1 MITDKPWL
9 SSYPSGVPQTLNYSA
24 YESLLDLLDESF
36 SNYANQ
42 PAYWCMGKHFS
53 YHEVDLASKKLA
65 AYLQNL
71 GLEKGARVAIM
82 LPNIPQYPIALYG
95 VMRAGYIVVSINP
108 LYTPRELAAQL
119 SDCGAQAI
127 VLLEH
132 FGKTL
137 EDAYRIEGQK
147 IALKQ
152 VVITSIAE
160 MLGWKGP
167 WLDRFIRTFKRKVI
181 PFTLPSHL
189 QGIQFSEALTQGAIL
204 NYQKPALTQEDIALL
219 QYTGGT
225 TGVSK
230 GAILRHR
237 NLIANVLQIEA
248 WLKPIEERKR
258 IDAWNILCALPM
270 YHIFALTGC
279 GLLGMRLGARILL
292 VPNAR
297 DLQNLIGILKEFPEI
312 NLFPGVNTLFQ
323 ALLNHPKFAELDF
336 SNWALTIGG
345 GMAVQRSVAE
355 RWQALTGTVIT
366 EGYGLSETSPVASCN
381 TPLAQKFTG
390 TIGLPLP
397 DTEMRIRDE
406 EGLDLA
412 AGQVG
417 EIYIRGP
424 QVMSG
429 YWQQDSETR
438 NVMTADAY
446 FRTGDIG
453 VMDEAGYF
461 KIVDRK
467 KDMILVA
474 GFNVYPNE
482 VEDVVASIPGVI
494 ECAVLGVQQAA
505 SGEAV
510 KLFVVRE
517 DLSVTEERILEV
529 CSQEL
534 AHYKRPSQI
543 EFREV
548 LPKNNVGKI
557 LRRVLR
563 DESNSDSLNGFKK
576 AE

>member
-1 MITDKPWL
+1 MITKKPWL
-9 SSYPSGVPQTLNYSA
+9 SSYPTGVPHTLDYGA
-24 YESLLDLLDESF
+24 YDSLLDLLDESF
-36 SNYANQ
+36 TRFANQ

-53 YHEVDLASKKLA
+53 YQDIDRASKKLA
-65 AYLQNL
+65 TYLQSL

-82 LPNIPQYPIALYG
+82 LPNIPQYPIVLYG
-95 VMRAGYIVVSINP
+95 VLRAGYTVVSINP
-108 LYTPRELAAQL
+108 LYTPRELSGQL
-119 SDCGAQAI
+119 SDCGAEAI
-127 VLLEH
+127 LLLEH

-137 EDAYRIEGQK
+137 EDAFAIEGQT
-147 IALKQ
+147 IALKH

-167 WLDRFIRTFKRKVI
+167 WLDRFIRTFKRKVV
-181 PFTLPSHL
+181 PYVLPNHL
-189 QGIQFSEALTQGAIL
+189 QSIQFSQALERGAL
-204 NYQKPALTQEDIALL
+204 LTYRKPVVSQSDIALL

-230 GAILRHR
+230 GAILTHR

-248 WLKPIEERKR
+248 WLKPIEQRKT
-258 IDAWNILCALPM
+258 IKTWNFLCALPM

-297 DLQNLIGILKEFPEI
+297 DLPNLIGILKEFPEI
-312 NLFPGVNTLFQ
+312 NVFPGVNTLFQ
-323 ALLNHPKFAELDF
+323 ALLNNPKFTELDF
-336 SNWALTIGG
+336 SHWALTIGG
-345 GMAVQRSVAE
+345 GMAVHRSVAE
-355 RWQALTGTVIT
+355 RWHALTGTVIT

-381 TPLAQKFTG
+381 TPLAQEFTG
-390 TIGLPLP
+390 SIGLPLP
-397 DTEMRIRDE
+397 DTAMCIRDE
-406 EGLDLA
+406 DGKDLP
-412 AGQVG
+412 AGEVG
-417 EIYIRGP
+417 EIYIHGP

-429 YWQQDSETR
+429 YWQQEHETV
-438 NVMTADAY
+438 NVLGQDAY

-453 VMDEAGYF
+453 LMDEAGYF

-494 ECAVLGVQQAA
+494 ECAVVGVQQA
-505 SGEAV
+505 STGEAV
-510 KLFVVRE
+510 KLFVVRD
-517 DLSVTEERILEV
+517 DLQVTENLIMEV
-529 CSQEL
+529 CNREL
-534 AHYKRPSQI
+534 THYKRPTQV
-543 EFREV
+543 EFRET

-563 DESNSDSLNGFKK
+563 DESK
-576 AE
+576 A

>member
-1 MITDKPWL
+1 MITHKPWR
-9 SSYPSGVPQTLNYSA
+9 SSYPAGVPHELDYGA
-24 YESLLDLLDESF
+24 YGSLLDLLDESF
-36 SNYANQ
+36 TKYANQ
-42 PAYWCMGKHFS
+42 PAYWCMGRYFS
-53 YHEVDLASKKLA
+53 YQVIDHASKKLA
-65 AYLQNL
+65 TYLQSL
-71 GLEKGARVAIM
+71 GLKKGARVAIM
-82 LPNIPQYPIALYG
+82 LPNIPQYPIALYA
-95 VMRAGYIVVSINP
+95 VLRAGYIVVSINP
-108 LYTPRELAAQL
+108 LYTPRELSAQL
-119 SDCGAQAI
+119 SDCGAETI
-127 VLLEH
+127 LLLEH

-137 EDAYRIEGQK
+137 EDAFAIEGQA
-147 IALKQ
+147 IALKH

-167 WLDRFIRTFKRKVI
+167 WLDRFIRTFKRKVV
-181 PFTLPSHL
+181 PYVLPNHL
-189 QGIQFSEALTQGAIL
+189 QSIQFSQALERGAQL
-204 NYQKPALTQEDIALL
+204 SYQKPAISQSDIALL

-225 TGVSK
+225 TGISK
-230 GAILRHR
+230 GAILTHR
-237 NLIANVLQIEA
+237 NLIANVMQIEA
-248 WLKPIEERKR
+248 WLKPIQQRKT
-258 IDAWNILCALPM
+258 IEAWHFLCALPM

-297 DLQNLIGILKEFPEI
+297 DLPNLIGILKEFPEI
-312 NLFPGVNTLFQ
+312 NVFPGVNTLFQ
-323 ALLNHPKFAELDF
+323 ALLNNSKFTDLDF
-336 SNWALTIGG
+336 SRWALTIGG

-381 TPLAQKFTG
+381 TPLAQEFTG
-390 TIGLPLP
+390 SIGLPLP
-397 DTEMRIRDE
+397 DTEMCIRDE
-406 EGLDLA
+406 DGRDLV

-429 YWQQDSETR
+429 YWQQESETS
-438 NVMTADAY
+438 NVLGSDGY

-453 VMDEAGYF
+453 LMDEAGYF

-482 VEDVVASIPGVI
+482 VEDIVTSIPGVV
-494 ECAVLGVQQAA
+494 ECAVVGVRQTS

-517 DLSVTEERILEV
+517 DLNITESLIMDV
-529 CSQEL
+529 CNREL
-534 AHYKRPSQI
+534 THYKRPTQI
-543 EFREV
+543 EFRES

-563 DESNSDSLNGFKK
+563 DESN
-576 AE
+576 A

>member
-9 SSYPSGVPQTLNYSA
+9 LSYPAGVAQRLHYDS
-24 YESLLDLLDESF
+24 YGSLLDLLEESF
-36 SNYANQ
+36 TRYANR

-53 YHEVDLASKKLA
+53 YRDIDLASKKLA
-65 AYLQNL
+65 IYLQSL
-71 GLEKGARVAIM
+71 GLEKGARIAIM

-95 VMRAGYIVVSINP
+95 VLRAGYIVVSINP
-108 LYTPRELAAQL
+108 LYTPRELSAQL
-119 SDCGAQAI
+119 SDCGAEAI

-137 EDAYRIEGQK
+137 EDAFAIEGQS
-147 IALKQ
+147 IALKH
-152 VVITSIAE
+152 VAITSIAE

-167 WLDRFIRTFKRKVI
+167 WLDRFIRTFKRKV
-181 PFTLPSHL
+181 LPYVLPNHL
-189 QGIQFSEALTQGAIL
+189 HSIQFSQALDRGAQL
-204 NYQKPALTQEDIALL
+204 PYQKPAVSQNDIALL

-230 GAILRHR
+230 GAILTHR

-248 WLKPIEERKR
+248 WLKPIEQRKT
-258 IDAWNILCALPM
+258 IEAWHFLCALPM

-297 DLQNLIGILKEFPEI
+297 DLANLIGILKEFPEI

-323 ALLNHPKFAELDF
+323 ALLNNPKFAELDF
-336 SNWALTIGG
+336 SRWALTIGG

-381 TPLAQKFTG
+381 TPLAQEFTG
-390 TIGLPLP
+390 SIGLPLP
-397 DTEMRIRDE
+397 DTEMCIRDE
-406 EGLDLA
+406 EGRELP

-429 YWQQDSETR
+429 YWQQESETS
-438 NVMTADAY
+438 NVLGSDGY

-453 VMDEAGYF
+453 VMDEAGFF

-482 VEDVVASIPGVI
+482 VEDVVASIPGVM
-494 ECAVLGVQQAA
+494 ECAVVGVQQAS

-517 DLSVTEERILEV
+517 DSNVTESLIMDV
-529 CSQEL
+529 CNREL
-534 AHYKRPSQI
+534 THYKRPTQI
-543 EFREV
+543 EFRES

-563 DESNSDSLNGFKK
+563 DESNSH
-576 AE
+576 

>member
-1 MITDKPWL
+1 MITKNPWL
-9 SSYPSGVPQTLNYSA
+9 SSYPTGVPHTLDYGA
-24 YESLLDLLDESF
+24 YDSLLDLLDESF
-36 SNYANQ
+36 TRFANQ

-53 YHEVDLASKKLA
+53 YQDIDRASKKLA
-65 AYLQNL
+65 TYLQSL

-82 LPNIPQYPIALYG
+82 LPNIPQYPIVLYG
-95 VMRAGYIVVSINP
+95 VLRAGYIVVSINP
-108 LYTPRELAAQL
+108 LYTPRELSAQL
-119 SDCGAQAI
+119 SDCGAEAI
-127 VLLEH
+127 LLLEH

-137 EDAYRIEGQK
+137 EDAFAIEGQT
-147 IALKQ
+147 IALKHA
-152 VVITSIAE
+152 VITSIAE

-167 WLDRFIRTFKRKVI
+167 WLDRFIRTFKRKVV
-181 PFTLPSHL
+181 PYVLPNHL
-189 QGIQFSEALTQGAIL
+189 KSMQFSQALEGGAL
-204 NYQKPALTQEDIALL
+204 LTYRKPVVSQNDIALL

-230 GAILRHR
+230 GAILTHR

-248 WLKPIEERKR
+248 WLKPIEQRKT
-258 IDAWNILCALPM
+258 IKTWNFLCALPM

-297 DLQNLIGILKEFPEI
+297 DLPNLIGILKEFPEI
-312 NLFPGVNTLFQ
+312 NVFPGVNTLFQ
-323 ALLNHPKFAELDF
+323 ALLNNPKFTELDF
-336 SNWALTIGG
+336 SHWALTIGG

-381 TPLAQKFTG
+381 TPLAQEFSG
-390 TIGLPLP
+390 SIGLPLP
-397 DTEMRIRDE
+397 DTAMCIRDE
-406 EGLDLA
+406 DGKDLSV
-412 AGQVG
+412 GEVG
-417 EIYIRGP
+417 EIYIHGP

-429 YWQQDSETR
+429 YWQQEHETV
-438 NVMTADAY
+438 NVLGQDGY

-453 VMDEAGYF
+453 LMDEAGYF

-494 ECAVLGVQQAA
+494 ECAVVGVQQA
-505 SGEAV
+505 STGEAV
-510 KLFVVRE
+510 KLFVVRD
-517 DLSVTEERILEV
+517 DLQVTESLIMEV
-529 CSQEL
+529 CNREL
-534 AHYKRPSQI
+534 THYKRPTQI
-543 EFREV
+543 EFRET

-563 DESNSDSLNGFKK
+563 DESK
-576 AE
+576 A

>member
-1 MITDKPWL
+1 MITKNPWL
-9 SSYPSGVPQTLNYSA
+9 SSYPTGVPHTLDYGA
-24 YESLLDLLDESF
+24 YDSLLDLLDESF
-36 SNYANQ
+36 TRFANQ

-53 YHEVDLASKKLA
+53 YQDIDRASKKLA
-65 AYLQNL
+65 TYLQSL

-82 LPNIPQYPIALYG
+82 LPNIPQYPIVLYG
-95 VMRAGYIVVSINP
+95 VLRAGYIVVSINP
-108 LYTPRELAAQL
+108 LYTPRELSAQL
-119 SDCGAQAI
+119 SDCGAEAI
-127 VLLEH
+127 LLLEH

-137 EDAYRIEGQK
+137 EDAFAIEGQT
-147 IALKQ
+147 IALKHA
-152 VVITSIAE
+152 VITSIAE

-167 WLDRFIRTFKRKVI
+167 WLDRFIRTFKRKVV
-181 PFTLPSHL
+181 PYVLPNHL
-189 QGIQFSEALTQGAIL
+189 KSMQFSQALEGGAL
-204 NYQKPALTQEDIALL
+204 LTYRKPVVSQNDIALL

-230 GAILRHR
+230 GAILTHR

-248 WLKPIEERKR
+248 WLKPIEQRKT
-258 IDAWNILCALPM
+258 IKTWNFLCALPM

-297 DLQNLIGILKEFPEI
+297 DLPNLIGILKEFPEI
-312 NLFPGVNTLFQ
+312 NVFPGVNTLFQ
-323 ALLNHPKFAELDF
+323 ALLNNPKFTELDF
-336 SNWALTIGG
+336 SHWALTIGG

-381 TPLAQKFTG
+381 TPLAQEFSG
-390 TIGLPLP
+390 SIGLPLP
-397 DTEMRIRDE
+397 DTAMCIRDE
-406 EGLDLA
+406 DGKDLPV
-412 AGQVG
+412 GEVG
-417 EIYIRGP
+417 EIYIHGP

-429 YWQQDSETR
+429 YWQQEHETV
-438 NVMTADAY
+438 NVLGQDAY

-453 VMDEAGYF
+453 LMDEAGYF

-494 ECAVLGVQQAA
+494 ECAVVGVQQA
-505 SGEAV
+505 STGEAV
-510 KLFVVRE
+510 KLFVVRD
-517 DLSVTEERILEV
+517 DLQVTESLIMEV
-529 CSQEL
+529 CNREL
-534 AHYKRPSQI
+534 TQYKRPTQI
-543 EFREV
+543 EFRET

-563 DESNSDSLNGFKK
+563 DESK
-576 AE
+576 A

>member
-9 SSYPSGVPQTLNYSA
+9 LSYPTGVAQRLHYDS
-24 YESLLDLLDESF
+24 YGSLLDLLEESF
-36 SNYANQ
+36 TRYANR

-53 YHEVDLASKKLA
+53 YRDIDLASKKLA
-65 AYLQNL
+65 IYLQSL
-71 GLEKGARVAIM
+71 GLEKGARIAIM

-95 VMRAGYIVVSINP
+95 VLRAGYIVVSINP
-108 LYTPRELAAQL
+108 LYTPRELSAQL
-119 SDCGAQAI
+119 SDCGAEAI

-137 EDAYRIEGQK
+137 EDAFAIEGQS
-147 IALKQ
+147 IALKH
-152 VVITSIAE
+152 VAITSIAE

-167 WLDRFIRTFKRKVI
+167 WLDRFIRTFKRKV
-181 PFTLPSHL
+181 LPYVLPNHL
-189 QGIQFSEALTQGAIL
+189 HSIQFSQALDRGAQL
-204 NYQKPALTQEDIALL
+204 PYQKPVVSQNDIALL

-230 GAILRHR
+230 GAILTHR

-248 WLKPIEERKR
+248 WLKPIEQRKT
-258 IDAWNILCALPM
+258 IEAWHFLCALPM

-297 DLQNLIGILKEFPEI
+297 DLANLIGILKEFPEI

-323 ALLNHPKFAELDF
+323 ALLNNPKFAELDF
-336 SNWALTIGG
+336 SRWALTIGG

-381 TPLAQKFTG
+381 TPLAQQFTG
-390 TIGLPLP
+390 SIGLPLP
-397 DTEMRIRDE
+397 DTEMCIRDE
-406 EGLDLA
+406 EGRELP

-429 YWQQDSETR
+429 YWQQESETS
-438 NVMTADAY
+438 NVLSSDGY

-453 VMDEAGYF
+453 VMDEAGFF

-482 VEDVVASIPGVI
+482 VEDVVASIPGVM
-494 ECAVLGVQQAA
+494 ECAVVGVQQAS

-517 DLSVTEERILEV
+517 DSNVTESLIMDV
-529 CSQEL
+529 CNREL
-534 AHYKRPSQI
+534 THYKRPTQI
-543 EFREV
+543 EFRES

-563 DESNSDSLNGFKK
+563 DESNSH
-576 AE
+576 

>member
-9 SSYPSGVPQTLNYSA
+9 LSYPTGVAQRLHYDS
-24 YESLLDLLDESF
+24 YGSLLDLLEESF
-36 SNYANQ
+36 TRYANR

-53 YHEVDLASKKLA
+53 YRDIDLASKKLA
-65 AYLQNL
+65 IYLQSL
-71 GLEKGARVAIM
+71 GLEKGARIAIM

-95 VMRAGYIVVSINP
+95 VLRAGYIVVSINP
-108 LYTPRELAAQL
+108 LYTPRELSAQL
-119 SDCGAQAI
+119 SDCGAEAI

-137 EDAYRIEGQK
+137 EDAFAIEGQS
-147 IALKQ
+147 IALKH
-152 VVITSIAE
+152 VAITSIAE

-167 WLDRFIRTFKRKVI
+167 WLDRFIRTFKRKV
-181 PFTLPSHL
+181 LPYVLPNHL
-189 QGIQFSEALTQGAIL
+189 HSIQFSQALDRGAQL
-204 NYQKPALTQEDIALL
+204 PYQKPVVSQNDIALL

-230 GAILRHR
+230 GAILTHR

-248 WLKPIEERKR
+248 WLKPIEQRKT
-258 IDAWNILCALPM
+258 IEAWHFLCALPM

-297 DLQNLIGILKEFPEI
+297 DLANLIGILKEFPEI

-323 ALLNHPKFAELDF
+323 ALLNNPKFAELDF
-336 SNWALTIGG
+336 SRWALTIGG

-381 TPLAQKFTG
+381 TPLAQEFTG
-390 TIGLPLP
+390 SIGLPLP
-397 DTEMRIRDE
+397 DTEMCIRDE
-406 EGLDLA
+406 EGRELPV
-412 AGQVG
+412 GQVG

-429 YWQQDSETR
+429 YWQQESETS
-438 NVMTADAY
+438 NVLGSDGY

-453 VMDEAGYF
+453 VMDEAGFF

-482 VEDVVASIPGVI
+482 VEDVVASIPGVM
-494 ECAVLGVQQAA
+494 ECAVVGVQQAS

-517 DLSVTEERILEV
+517 DSNVTESLIMDV
-529 CSQEL
+529 CNREL
-534 AHYKRPSQI
+534 THYKRPTQI
-543 EFREV
+543 EFRES

-563 DESNSDSLNGFKK
+563 DESNSH
-576 AE
+576 

>member
-1 MITDKPWL
+1 MITKKPWL
-9 SSYPSGVPQTLNYSA
+9 SSYPMGVSHTLNYEA
-24 YESLLDLLDESF
+24 YDSLLDLLDESF
-36 SNYANQ
+36 TRFANQ

-53 YHEVDLASKKLA
+53 YQDIDLASKKLA
-65 AYLQNL
+65 TYLQSL

-82 LPNIPQYPIALYG
+82 LPNIPQYPIVLYG
-95 VMRAGYIVVSINP
+95 VLRAGYIVVSINP
-108 LYTPRELAAQL
+108 LYTPRELSAQL
-119 SDCGAQAI
+119 SDCGAEAI
-127 VLLEH
+127 LLLEH

-137 EDAYRIEGQK
+137 EDAFAIERK
-147 IALKQ
+147 TIALKH

-167 WLDRFIRTFKRKVI
+167 WLDRFIRTFKRKVV
-181 PFTLPSHL
+181 PYVLPNHL
-189 QGIQFSEALTQGAIL
+189 QSIQLRQALERGALLTYRKPIVSQG
-204 NYQKPALTQEDIALL
+204 DIALL

-230 GAILRHR
+230 GAILTHR

-248 WLKPIEERKR
+248 WLKPIEQRKT
-258 IDAWNILCALPM
+258 IKTWNFLCALPM

-297 DLQNLIGILKEFPEI
+297 DLPNLIGILKEFSEI
-312 NLFPGVNTLFQ
+312 NVFPGVNTLFQ
-323 ALLNHPKFAELDF
+323 ALLNNPKFTELDF
-336 SNWALTIGG
+336 SHWALTIGG

-381 TPLAQKFTG
+381 TPLAQEFTG
-390 TIGLPLP
+390 SIGLPLP
-397 DTEMRIRDE
+397 DTEMCIRDE
-406 EGLDLA
+406 DGRDLV

-429 YWQQDSETR
+429 YWQQESETS
-438 NVMTADAY
+438 NVLGSDGY

-453 VMDEAGYF
+453 LMDDAGYF

-482 VEDVVASIPGVI
+482 VEDIVASIPGVV
-494 ECAVLGVQQAA
+494 ECAVVGVRQTS

-517 DLSVTEERILEV
+517 DLNITESLIMDV
-529 CSQEL
+529 CNREL
-534 AHYKRPSQI
+534 THYKRPTQI
-543 EFREV
+543 EFRES

-563 DESNSDSLNGFKK
+563 DETNT
-576 AE
+576 

>member
-1 MITDKPWL
+1 MITKKPWL
-9 SSYPSGVPQTLNYSA
+9 SSYPTGVPHTLDYGA
-24 YESLLDLLDESF
+24 YDSLLDLLDESF
-36 SNYANQ
+36 TRFANQ

-53 YHEVDLASKKLA
+53 YQDIDRASKKLA
-65 AYLQNL
+65 TYLQSL

-82 LPNIPQYPIALYG
+82 LPNIPQYPIVLYG
-95 VMRAGYIVVSINP
+95 VLRAGYIVVSINP
-108 LYTPRELAAQL
+108 LYTPRELSAQL
-119 SDCGAQAI
+119 SDCGAEAI
-127 VLLEH
+127 LLLEH

-137 EDAYRIEGQK
+137 EDAFAIEGQT
-147 IALKQ
+147 IALKH

-167 WLDRFIRTFKRKVI
+167 WLDRFIRTFKRKVV
-181 PFTLPSHL
+181 PFVLPNHL
-189 QGIQFSEALTQGAIL
+189 QSFQFSQALERGAL
-204 NYQKPALTQEDIALL
+204 LTYRKPVVSQSDIALL

-225 TGVSK
+225 TGISK
-230 GAILRHR
+230 GAILTHR

-248 WLKPIEERKR
+248 WLKPIEQRKT
-258 IDAWNILCALPM
+258 IKTWNFLCALPM

-297 DLQNLIGILKEFPEI
+297 DLPNLIGILKEFPEI
-312 NLFPGVNTLFQ
+312 NVFPGVNTLFQ
-323 ALLNHPKFAELDF
+323 ALLNNPKFTELDF
-336 SNWALTIGG
+336 SHWALTIGG

-355 RWQALTGTVIT
+355 RWHALTGTVIT

-381 TPLAQKFTG
+381 TPLAQEFSG
-390 TIGLPLP
+390 SIGLPLP
-397 DTEMRIRDE
+397 DTAMCIRDE
-406 EGLDLA
+406 DGKDLPT
-412 AGQVG
+412 GEVG
-417 EIYIRGP
+417 EIYIHGP

-429 YWQQDSETR
+429 YWQQEQETV
-438 NVMTADAY
+438 NVLGQDAY

-453 VMDEAGYF
+453 LMDEAGYF

-494 ECAVLGVQQAA
+494 ECAVVGVQQA
-505 SGEAV
+505 STGEAV
-510 KLFVVRE
+510 KLFVVRD
-517 DLSVTEERILEV
+517 DLQVTESLIMEV
-529 CSQEL
+529 CNREL
-534 AHYKRPSQI
+534 THYKRPTQI
-543 EFREV
+543 EFRET

-563 DESNSDSLNGFKK
+563 DESK
-576 AE
+576 A

>member
-1 MITDKPWL
+1 MITKNPWL
-9 SSYPSGVPQTLNYSA
+9 SSYPTGVPHTLDYGA
-24 YESLLDLLDESF
+24 YDSLLDLLDESF
-36 SNYANQ
+36 TRFANQ

-53 YHEVDLASKKLA
+53 YQDIDRASKKLA
-65 AYLQNL
+65 TYLQSL

-82 LPNIPQYPIALYG
+82 LPNIPQYPIVLYG
-95 VMRAGYIVVSINP
+95 VMRAGYTVVSINP
-108 LYTPRELAAQL
+108 LYTPRELSGQL
-119 SDCGAQAI
+119 SDCGAEAI
-127 VLLEH
+127 LLLEH

-137 EDAYRIEGQK
+137 EDAFAIEGQT
-147 IALKQ
+147 IALKH

-167 WLDRFIRTFKRKVI
+167 WLDRFIRTFKRKVV
-181 PFTLPSHL
+181 PYVLPNHL
-189 QGIQFSEALTQGAIL
+189 KSMQFSQALERGAL
-204 NYQKPALTQEDIALL
+204 LTYRKPVVSQSDIALL

-230 GAILRHR
+230 GAILTHR

-248 WLKPIEERKR
+248 WLKPIEQRKT
-258 IDAWNILCALPM
+258 IKTWNFLCALPM

-297 DLQNLIGILKEFPEI
+297 DLPNLIGILKEFPEI
-312 NLFPGVNTLFQ
+312 NVFPGVNTLFQ
-323 ALLNHPKFAELDF
+323 ALLNNPKFTELDF
-336 SNWALTIGG
+336 SHWALTIGG

-355 RWQALTGTVIT
+355 RWQALTGTVIA

-381 TPLAQKFTG
+381 TPLAKEFTG
-390 TIGLPLP
+390 SIGLPLP
-397 DTEMRIRDE
+397 DTTMCIRDE
-406 EGLDLA
+406 DGKDLPT
-412 AGQVG
+412 GEVG
-417 EIYIRGP
+417 EIYIHGP

-429 YWQQDSETR
+429 YWQQEHETV
-438 NVMTADAY
+438 NVLGQDGY

-453 VMDEAGYF
+453 LMDEAGYF

-494 ECAVLGVQQAA
+494 ECAVVGVQQA
-505 SGEAV
+505 STGEAV
-510 KLFVVRE
+510 KLFVVCD
-517 DLSVTEERILEV
+517 DLQVTESLIMEV
-529 CSQEL
+529 CNREL
-534 AHYKRPSQI
+534 THYKRPTQI
-543 EFREV
+543 EFRET

-563 DESNSDSLNGFKK
+563 DESK
-576 AE
+576 A

>member
-9 SSYPSGVPQTLNYSA
+9 LSYPAGVAQRLHYDS
-24 YESLLDLLDESF
+24 YGSLLDLLEESF
-36 SNYANQ
+36 TRYANR

-53 YHEVDLASKKLA
+53 YRDIDLASKKLA
-65 AYLQNL
+65 IYLQSL
-71 GLEKGARVAIM
+71 GLEKGARIAIM

-95 VMRAGYIVVSINP
+95 VLRAGFIVVSINP
-108 LYTPRELAAQL
+108 LYTPRELSAQL
-119 SDCGAQAI
+119 SDCGAEAI

-137 EDAYRIEGQK
+137 EDAFAIEGQS
-147 IALKQ
+147 IALKH
-152 VVITSIAE
+152 VAITSIAE

-167 WLDRFIRTFKRKVI
+167 WLDRFIRTFKRKV
-181 PFTLPSHL
+181 LPYVLPNHL
-189 QGIQFSEALTQGAIL
+189 HSIQFSQALDRGAQL
-204 NYQKPALTQEDIALL
+204 PYQKPVISQNDIALL

-230 GAILRHR
+230 GAILTHR

-248 WLKPIEERKR
+248 WLKPIEQRKT
-258 IDAWNILCALPM
+258 IEAWHFLCALPM

-297 DLQNLIGILKEFPEI
+297 DLANLIGILKEFPEI

-323 ALLNHPKFAELDF
+323 ALLNNPKFAELDF
-336 SNWALTIGG
+336 SRWALTIGG

-381 TPLAQKFTG
+381 TPLAQEFTG
-390 TIGLPLP
+390 SIGLPLP
-397 DTEMRIRDE
+397 DTEMCIRDE
-406 EGLDLA
+406 EGRELP

-417 EIYIRGP
+417 EIHIRGP

-429 YWQQDSETR
+429 YWQQESETS
-438 NVMTADAY
+438 NVLGSDGY

-453 VMDEAGYF
+453 VMDEAGFF

-482 VEDVVASIPGVI
+482 VEDVVASIPGVM
-494 ECAVLGVQQAA
+494 ECAVIGVQQAS

-517 DLSVTEERILEV
+517 DSNVTESLIMDV
-529 CSQEL
+529 CNREL
-534 AHYKRPSQI
+534 THYKRPTQI
-543 EFREV
+543 EFRES

-563 DESNSDSLNGFKK
+563 DESNSH
-576 AE
+576 

>member
-1 MITDKPWL
+1 MITKKPWL
-9 SSYPSGVPQTLNYSA
+9 SSYPTGVPHTLDYGA
-24 YESLLDLLDESF
+24 YDSLLDLLDESF
-36 SNYANQ
+36 TRFANQ

-53 YHEVDLASKKLA
+53 YQDIDRASKKLA
-65 AYLQNL
+65 TYLQSL

-82 LPNIPQYPIALYG
+82 LPNIPQYPIVLYG
-95 VMRAGYIVVSINP
+95 VLRAGYTVVSINP
-108 LYTPRELAAQL
+108 LYTPRELSGQL
-119 SDCGAQAI
+119 SDCGAEAI
-127 VLLEH
+127 LLLEH

-137 EDAYRIEGQK
+137 EDAFAIEGQT
-147 IALKQ
+147 IALKH

-167 WLDRFIRTFKRKVI
+167 WLDRFIRTFKRKVV
-181 PFTLPSHL
+181 PYVLPNHL
-189 QGIQFSEALTQGAIL
+189 QSSQFSQALERGAL
-204 NYQKPALTQEDIALL
+204 LTYRKPVVSQSDIALL

-230 GAILRHR
+230 GAILTHC

-248 WLKPIEERKR
+248 WLKPIEQRKT
-258 IDAWNILCALPM
+258 IKTWNFLCALPM

-297 DLQNLIGILKEFPEI
+297 DLPNLIGILKEFPEI
-312 NLFPGVNTLFQ
+312 NVFPGVNTLFQ
-323 ALLNHPKFAELDF
+323 ALLNNPKFTELDF
-336 SNWALTIGG
+336 SHWALTIGG

-355 RWQALTGTVIT
+355 RWHALTGTVIT

-381 TPLAQKFTG
+381 TPLAQEFTG
-390 TIGLPLP
+390 SIGLPLP
-397 DTEMRIRDE
+397 DTAMCIRDE
-406 EGLDLA
+406 DGKDLP
-412 AGQVG
+412 AGEVG
-417 EIYIRGP
+417 EIYIHGP

-429 YWQQDSETR
+429 YWQQEHETV
-438 NVMTADAY
+438 NVLGQDAY

-453 VMDEAGYF
+453 LMDEAGYF

-494 ECAVLGVQQAA
+494 ECAVVGVQQA
-505 SGEAV
+505 STGEAV
-510 KLFVVRE
+510 KLFVVRD
-517 DLSVTEERILEV
+517 DLQVTENLIMEV
-529 CSQEL
+529 CNREL
-534 AHYKRPSQI
+534 THYKRPTQV
-543 EFREV
+543 EFRET

-563 DESNSDSLNGFKK
+563 DESK
-576 AE
+576 A

>member
-1 MITDKPWL
+1 MITKKPWL
-9 SSYPSGVPQTLNYSA
+9 SSYPTGVPHTLDYGA
-24 YESLLDLLDESF
+24 YDSLLDLLDESF
-36 SNYANQ
+36 TRFANQ

-53 YHEVDLASKKLA
+53 YQDIDRASKKLA
-65 AYLQNL
+65 TYLQSL
-71 GLEKGARVAIM
+71 GLEKGSRVAIM
-82 LPNIPQYPIALYG
+82 LPNIPQYPIVLYG
-95 VMRAGYIVVSINP
+95 VLRAGYTVVSINP
-108 LYTPRELAAQL
+108 LYTPRELSGQL
-119 SDCGAQAI
+119 SDCGAEAI
-127 VLLEH
+127 LLLEH

-137 EDAYRIEGQK
+137 EDAFAIEGQT
-147 IALKQ
+147 IALKH

-167 WLDRFIRTFKRKVI
+167 WLDRFIRTFKRKVV
-181 PFTLPSHL
+181 PYVLPNHL
-189 QGIQFSEALTQGAIL
+189 QSIQFSQALERGAL
-204 NYQKPALTQEDIALL
+204 LTYRKPVVSQSDIALL

-230 GAILRHR
+230 GAILTHR

-248 WLKPIEERKR
+248 WLKPIEQRKT
-258 IDAWNILCALPM
+258 IKTWNFLCALPM

-297 DLQNLIGILKEFPEI
+297 DLPNLIGILKEFPEI
-312 NLFPGVNTLFQ
+312 NVFPGVNTLFQ
-323 ALLNHPKFAELDF
+323 ALLNNPKFTELDF
-336 SNWALTIGG
+336 SHWALTIGG

-355 RWQALTGTVIT
+355 RWHALTGTVIT

-381 TPLAQKFTG
+381 TPLAQEFTG
-390 TIGLPLP
+390 SIGLPLP
-397 DTEMRIRDE
+397 DTAMCIRDE
-406 EGLDLA
+406 DGKDLP
-412 AGQVG
+412 AGEVG
-417 EIYIRGP
+417 EIYIHGP

-429 YWQQDSETR
+429 YWQQEHETV
-438 NVMTADAY
+438 NVLGQDAY

-453 VMDEAGYF
+453 LMDEAGYF

-494 ECAVLGVQQAA
+494 ECAVVGVQQA
-505 SGEAV
+505 STGEAV
-510 KLFVVRE
+510 KLFVVRD
-517 DLSVTEERILEV
+517 DLQVTENLIMEV
-529 CSQEL
+529 CNREL
-534 AHYKRPSQI
+534 THYKRPTQV
-543 EFREV
+543 EFRET

-563 DESNSDSLNGFKK
+563 DESK
-576 AE
+576 A

>member
-9 SSYPSGVPQTLNYSA
+9 LSYPTGVAQRLHYDS
-24 YESLLDLLDESF
+24 YGSLLDLLEESF
-36 SNYANQ
+36 TRYANR

-53 YHEVDLASKKLA
+53 YRDIDLASKKLA
-65 AYLQNL
+65 IYLQSL
-71 GLEKGARVAIM
+71 GLEKGARIAIM

-95 VMRAGYIVVSINP
+95 VLRAGYIVVSINP
-108 LYTPRELAAQL
+108 LYTPRELSAQL
-119 SDCGAQAI
+119 SDCGAEAI

-137 EDAYRIEGQK
+137 EDAFAIEGQS
-147 IALKQ
+147 IALKH
-152 VVITSIAE
+152 VAITSIAE

-167 WLDRFIRTFKRKVI
+167 WLDRFIRTFKRKV
-181 PFTLPSHL
+181 LPYVLPNHL
-189 QGIQFSEALTQGAIL
+189 HSIQFRQALDRGAQL
-204 NYQKPALTQEDIALL
+204 PYQKPVVSQNDIALL

-230 GAILRHR
+230 GAILTHR

-248 WLKPIEERKR
+248 WLKPIEQRKT
-258 IDAWNILCALPM
+258 IEAWHFLCALPM

-297 DLQNLIGILKEFPEI
+297 DLANLIGILKEFPEI

-323 ALLNHPKFAELDF
+323 ALLNNPKFAELDF
-336 SNWALTIGG
+336 SRWALTIGG

-381 TPLAQKFTG
+381 TPLAQEFTG
-390 TIGLPLP
+390 SIGLPLP
-397 DTEMRIRDE
+397 DTEMCIRDE
-406 EGLDLA
+406 EGRELP

-417 EIYIRGP
+417 EIHIRGP

-429 YWQQDSETR
+429 YWQQESETS
-438 NVMTADAY
+438 NVLGSDGY

-453 VMDEAGYF
+453 VMDEAGFF

-482 VEDVVASIPGVI
+482 VEDVVASIPGVM
-494 ECAVLGVQQAA
+494 ECAVVGVQQAS

-517 DLSVTEERILEV
+517 DSNVTESLIMDV
-529 CSQEL
+529 CNREL
-534 AHYKRPSQI
+534 THYKRPTQI
-543 EFREV
+543 EFRES

-563 DESNSDSLNGFKK
+563 DESNSH
-576 AE
+576 

>member
-9 SSYPSGVPQTLNYSA
+9 LSYPTGVAQRLHYDS
-24 YESLLDLLDESF
+24 YGSLLDLLEESF
-36 SNYANQ
+36 TRYANR

-53 YHEVDLASKKLA
+53 YRDIDLASKKLA
-65 AYLQNL
+65 IYLQSL
-71 GLEKGARVAIM
+71 GLEKGARIAIM

-95 VMRAGYIVVSINP
+95 VLRAGYIVVSINP
-108 LYTPRELAAQL
+108 LYTPRELSAQL
-119 SDCGAQAI
+119 SDCGAEAI

-137 EDAYRIEGQK
+137 EDAFAIEGQS
-147 IALKQ
+147 IALKH
-152 VVITSIAE
+152 VAITSIAE

-167 WLDRFIRTFKRKVI
+167 WLDRFIRTFKRKV
-181 PFTLPSHL
+181 LPYVLPNHL
-189 QGIQFSEALTQGAIL
+189 HSIQFSQALDRGAQL
-204 NYQKPALTQEDIALL
+204 PYQKPVISQNDIALL

-230 GAILRHR
+230 GAILTHR

-248 WLKPIEERKR
+248 WLKPIEQRKT
-258 IDAWNILCALPM
+258 IEAWHFLCALPM

-297 DLQNLIGILKEFPEI
+297 DLANLIGILKEFPEI

-323 ALLNHPKFAELDF
+323 ALLNNPKFAELDF
-336 SNWALTIGG
+336 SRWALTIGG

-381 TPLAQKFTG
+381 TPLAQEFTG
-390 TIGLPLP
+390 SIGLPLP
-397 DTEMRIRDE
+397 DTEMCIRDE
-406 EGLDLA
+406 EGRELP

-429 YWQQDSETR
+429 YWQQESETS
-438 NVMTADAY
+438 NVLSSDGY

-453 VMDEAGYF
+453 VMDEAGFF

-482 VEDVVASIPGVI
+482 VEDVVASIPGVM
-494 ECAVLGVQQAA
+494 ECAVVGIQQAS

-517 DLSVTEERILEV
+517 DSNVTESLIMDV
-529 CSQEL
+529 CNREL
-534 AHYKRPSQI
+534 THYKRPTQI
-543 EFREV
+543 EFRES

-563 DESNSDSLNGFKK
+563 DESNSH
-576 AE
+576 

>member
-1 MITDKPWL
+1 MITKNPWL
-9 SSYPSGVPQTLNYSA
+9 SSYPTGVPHTLDYGA
-24 YESLLDLLDESF
+24 YDSLLDLLDESF
-36 SNYANQ
+36 TRFANQ

-53 YHEVDLASKKLA
+53 YQDIDRASKKLA
-65 AYLQNL
+65 TYLQGL

-82 LPNIPQYPIALYG
+82 LPNIPQYPIVLYG
-95 VMRAGYIVVSINP
+95 VLRAGYIVVSINP
-108 LYTPRELAAQL
+108 LYTPRELSAQL
-119 SDCGAQAI
+119 SDCGAEAI
-127 VLLEH
+127 LLLEH

-137 EDAYRIEGQK
+137 EDAFAIERK
-147 IALKQ
+147 TIALKH

-167 WLDRFIRTFKRKVI
+167 WLDRFIRTFKRKVV
-181 PFTLPSHL
+181 PYVLPNHL
-189 QGIQFSEALTQGAIL
+189 KSMQFSQALERGAL
-204 NYQKPALTQEDIALL
+204 LTYRKPVVSQSDIALL

-230 GAILRHR
+230 GAILTHR

-248 WLKPIEERKR
+248 WLKPIEQRKT
-258 IDAWNILCALPM
+258 IKTWNFLCALPM

-297 DLQNLIGILKEFPEI
+297 DLPNLIGILKEFPEI
-312 NLFPGVNTLFQ
+312 NVFPGVNTLFQ
-323 ALLNHPKFAELDF
+323 ALLNNPKFTELDF
-336 SNWALTIGG
+336 SHWALTIGG

-381 TPLAQKFTG
+381 TPLAQEFSG
-390 TIGLPLP
+390 SIGLPLP
-397 DTEMRIRDE
+397 DTAMCIRDE
-406 EGLDLA
+406 DGKDLPV
-412 AGQVG
+412 GEVG
-417 EIYIRGP
+417 EIYIHGP

-429 YWQQDSETR
+429 YWQQEHETV
-438 NVMTADAY
+438 NVLGQDGY

-453 VMDEAGYF
+453 LMDEAGYF

-494 ECAVLGVQQAA
+494 ECAVVGVQQA
-505 SGEAV
+505 STGEAV
-510 KLFVVRE
+510 KLFVVRD
-517 DLSVTEERILEV
+517 DLQVTESLIMEV
-529 CSQEL
+529 CNREL
-534 AHYKRPSQI
+534 TQYKRPTQI
-543 EFREV
+543 EFRET

-563 DESNSDSLNGFKK
+563 DESK
-576 AE
+576 A

>member
-1 MITDKPWL
+1 MITHKPWR
-9 SSYPSGVPQTLNYSA
+9 SSYPAGIPHELDYGA
-24 YESLLDLLDESF
+24 YDSLLDLLDESF
-36 SNYANQ
+36 TKYANQ

-53 YHEVDLASKKLA
+53 YQAIDHASKNLA
-65 AYLQNL
+65 TYLQSL
-71 GLEKGARVAIM
+71 GLKKGARVAIM
-82 LPNIPQYPIALYG
+82 LPNIPQYPIALYA
-95 VMRAGYIVVSINP
+95 VLRAGYIVVSINP
-108 LYTPRELAAQL
+108 LYTPRELSAQL
-119 SDCGAQAI
+119 SDCGAETI
-127 VLLEH
+127 LLLEH

-137 EDAYRIEGQK
+137 EDAFAIEGQA
-147 IALKQ
+147 IALKH

-167 WLDRFIRTFKRKVI
+167 WLDRFIRTFKRKVV
-181 PFTLPSHL
+181 PYVLPNHL
-189 QGIQFSEALTQGAIL
+189 QSIKFSQALERGAQL
-204 NYQKPALTQEDIALL
+204 SYQKPAISQSDIALL

-225 TGVSK
+225 TGISK
-230 GAILRHR
+230 GAILTHR
-237 NLIANVLQIEA
+237 NLIANVMQIEA
-248 WLKPIEERKR
+248 WLKPIQQRKT
-258 IDAWNILCALPM
+258 IEAWHFLCALPM

-297 DLQNLIGILKEFPEI
+297 DLPNLIGILKEFPEI
-312 NLFPGVNTLFQ
+312 NVFPGVNTLFQ
-323 ALLNHPKFAELDF
+323 ALLNNSKFTDLDF
-336 SNWALTIGG
+336 SRWALTIGG

-381 TPLAQKFTG
+381 TPLAQEFTG
-390 TIGLPLP
+390 SIGLPLP
-397 DTEMRIRDE
+397 DTEMCIRDE
-406 EGLDLA
+406 DGRDLV

-429 YWQQDSETR
+429 YWQQESETS
-438 NVMTADAY
+438 NVLGSDGY

-453 VMDEAGYF
+453 LMDDAGYF

-482 VEDVVASIPGVI
+482 VEDIVASIPGVV
-494 ECAVLGVQQAA
+494 ECAVVGVRQTS

-517 DLSVTEERILEV
+517 DLNITESLIMDV
-529 CSQEL
+529 CNREL
-534 AHYKRPSQI
+534 THYKRPTQI
-543 EFREV
+543 EFRES

-563 DESNSDSLNGFKK
+563 DESN
-576 AE
+576 A

>member
-9 SSYPSGVPQTLNYSA
+9 LSYPAGVAQRLHYDS
-24 YESLLDLLDESF
+24 YGSLLDLLEESF
-36 SNYANQ
+36 TRYANR

-53 YHEVDLASKKLA
+53 YRDIDLASKKLA
-65 AYLQNL
+65 IYLQSL
-71 GLEKGARVAIM
+71 GLEKGARIAIM

-95 VMRAGYIVVSINP
+95 VLRAGYIVVSINP
-108 LYTPRELAAQL
+108 LYTPRELSAQL
-119 SDCGAQAI
+119 SDCGAEAI

-137 EDAYRIEGQK
+137 EDAFAIEGQS
-147 IALKQ
+147 IALKH

-167 WLDRFIRTFKRKVI
+167 WLDRFIRTFKRKV
-181 PFTLPSHL
+181 LPYVLPNHL
-189 QGIQFSEALTQGAIL
+189 HSIQFSQALDRGAQL
-204 NYQKPALTQEDIALL
+204 PYQKPVVSQNDIALL

-230 GAILRHR
+230 GAILTHR
-237 NLIANVLQIEA
+237 NLFANVLQIEA
-248 WLKPIEERKR
+248 WLKPIEQRKT
-258 IDAWNILCALPM
+258 IEAWHFLCALPM

-297 DLQNLIGILKEFPEI
+297 DLANLIGILKEFPEI

-323 ALLNHPKFAELDF
+323 ALLNNPKFAELDF
-336 SNWALTIGG
+336 SRWALTIGG

-381 TPLAQKFTG
+381 TPLAQEFTG
-390 TIGLPLP
+390 SIGLPLP
-397 DTEMRIRDE
+397 DTEMCIRDE
-406 EGLDLA
+406 EGRELP

-429 YWQQDSETR
+429 YWQQESETS
-438 NVMTADAY
+438 NVLGSDGY

-453 VMDEAGYF
+453 VMDEAGFF

-482 VEDVVASIPGVI
+482 VEDVVASIPGVM
-494 ECAVLGVQQAA
+494 ECAVVGVQQAS

-517 DLSVTEERILEV
+517 DSNVTESLIMDV
-529 CSQEL
+529 CNREL
-534 AHYKRPSQI
+534 THYKRPTQI
-543 EFREV
+543 EFRES

-563 DESNSDSLNGFKK
+563 DESNSH
-576 AE
+576 

>member
-1 MITDKPWL
+1 MITHKPWR
-9 SSYPSGVPQTLNYSA
+9 SSYPAGVPHELDYGA
-24 YESLLDLLDESF
+24 YDSLLDLLDESF
-36 SNYANQ
+36 TKYANQ

-53 YHEVDLASKKLA
+53 YQVIDHVSKKLA
-65 AYLQNL
+65 TYLQSL
-71 GLEKGARVAIM
+71 GLKKGARVAIM
-82 LPNIPQYPIALYG
+82 LPNIPQYPIALYA
-95 VMRAGYIVVSINP
+95 VLRAGYIVVSINP
-108 LYTPRELAAQL
+108 LYTPRELSAQL
-119 SDCGAQAI
+119 SDCGAETI
-127 VLLEH
+127 LLLEH

-137 EDAYRIEGQK
+137 EDAFAIEGQA
-147 IALKQ
+147 IALKH

-167 WLDRFIRTFKRKVI
+167 WLDRFIRTFKRKVV
-181 PFTLPSHL
+181 PYVLPNHL
-189 QGIQFSEALTQGAIL
+189 QSIQFSQALERGAQL
-204 NYQKPALTQEDIALL
+204 SYQKPAISQSDIALL

-225 TGVSK
+225 TGISK
-230 GAILRHR
+230 GAILTHR
-237 NLIANVLQIEA
+237 NLIANVMQIEA
-248 WLKPIEERKR
+248 WLKPIQQRKT
-258 IDAWNILCALPM
+258 IEAWHFLCALPM

-297 DLQNLIGILKEFPEI
+297 DLPNLIGILKEFPEI
-312 NLFPGVNTLFQ
+312 NVFPGVNTLFQ
-323 ALLNHPKFAELDF
+323 ALLNNSKFTDLDF
-336 SNWALTIGG
+336 SRWALTIGG

-381 TPLAQKFTG
+381 TPLAQEFTG
-390 TIGLPLP
+390 SIGLPLP
-397 DTEMRIRDE
+397 DTEMCIRDE
-406 EGLDLA
+406 DERDLV

-429 YWQQDSETR
+429 YWQQESETS
-438 NVMTADAY
+438 NVLGSDGY

-453 VMDEAGYF
+453 LMDEAGYF

-482 VEDVVASIPGVI
+482 VEDIVASIPGVA
-494 ECAVLGVQQAA
+494 ECAVVGVRQTS

-517 DLSVTEERILEV
+517 DLNITESLIMDV
-529 CSQEL
+529 CNREL
-534 AHYKRPSQI
+534 THYKRPTQI
-543 EFREV
+543 EFRES

-563 DESNSDSLNGFKK
+563 DESNT
-576 AE
+576 

>member
-1 MITDKPWL
+1 MITKKPWL
-9 SSYPSGVPQTLNYSA
+9 SSYPTGVPHTLDYGA
-24 YESLLDLLDESF
+24 YDSLLDLLDESF
-36 SNYANQ
+36 TRFANQ

-53 YHEVDLASKKLA
+53 YQDIDRASKKLA
-65 AYLQNL
+65 TYLQSL

-82 LPNIPQYPIALYG
+82 LPNIPQYPIVLYG
-95 VMRAGYIVVSINP
+95 VLRAGYTVVSINP
-108 LYTPRELAAQL
+108 LYTPRELSGQL
-119 SDCGAQAI
+119 SDCGAEAI
-127 VLLEH
+127 LLLEH

-137 EDAYRIEGQK
+137 EDAFAIEGQT
-147 IALKQ
+147 IALKH

-167 WLDRFIRTFKRKVI
+167 WLDRFIRTFKRKVV
-181 PFTLPSHL
+181 PYVLPNYL
-189 QGIQFSEALTQGAIL
+189 QSIQFSQALERGAL
-204 NYQKPALTQEDIALL
+204 LTYRKPVVSQSDIALL

-230 GAILRHR
+230 GAILTHR

-248 WLKPIEERKR
+248 WLKPIEQRKT
-258 IDAWNILCALPM
+258 IKTWNFLCALPM

-297 DLQNLIGILKEFPEI
+297 DLPNLIGILKEFPEI
-312 NLFPGVNTLFQ
+312 NVFPGVNTLFQ
-323 ALLNHPKFAELDF
+323 ALLNNPKFTELDF
-336 SNWALTIGG
+336 SHWALTIGG

-355 RWQALTGTVIT
+355 RWHALTGTVIT

-381 TPLAQKFTG
+381 TPLAQEFTG
-390 TIGLPLP
+390 SIGLPLP
-397 DTEMRIRDE
+397 DTAMCIRDE
-406 EGLDLA
+406 DGKDLP
-412 AGQVG
+412 AGEVG
-417 EIYIRGP
+417 EIYIHGP

-429 YWQQDSETR
+429 YWQQEHETV
-438 NVMTADAY
+438 NVLGQDAY

-453 VMDEAGYF
+453 LMDEAGYF

-494 ECAVLGVQQAA
+494 ECAVVGVQQA
-505 SGEAV
+505 STGEAV
-510 KLFVVRE
+510 KLFVVRD
-517 DLSVTEERILEV
+517 DLQVTESLIMEV
-529 CSQEL
+529 CNREL
-534 AHYKRPSQI
+534 THYKRPTQV
-543 EFREV
+543 EFRET

-563 DESNSDSLNGFKK
+563 DESK
-576 AE
+576 A

>member
-9 SSYPSGVPQTLNYSA
+9 LSYPAGVAHRLQYDA
-24 YESLLDLLDESF
+24 YGSLLDLLEESF
-36 SNYANQ
+36 KRYANR

-53 YHEVDLASKKLA
+53 YRDIDLASKKLA
-65 AYLQNL
+65 TYLQSL
-71 GLEKGARVAIM
+71 GLEKGARIAIM

-95 VMRAGYIVVSINP
+95 VLRAGYIVVSVNP
-108 LYTPRELAAQL
+108 LYTPRELSAQL
-119 SDCGAQAI
+119 SDCGAEVI

-137 EDAYRIEGQK
+137 EDAFAIEGK
-147 IALKQ
+147 TIALKH

-167 WLDRFIRTFKRKVI
+167 WLDRFIRTFKRKV
-181 PFTLPSHL
+181 LPYVLPNYLRS
-189 QGIQFSEALTQGAIL
+189 IQFGQALDRGTQL
-204 NYQKPALTQEDIALL
+204 PYQTPRVSQNDIALL

-230 GAILRHR
+230 GAILTHR

-248 WLKPIEERKR
+248 WLKPIEQRKT
-258 IDAWNILCALPM
+258 IEAWHFLCALPM

-297 DLQNLIGILKEFPEI
+297 DLANLIGILKEFPEI

-323 ALLNHPKFAELDF
+323 ALLNNPKFAELDF
-336 SNWALTIGG
+336 SRWALTIGG

-381 TPLAQKFTG
+381 TPLSQEFTG
-390 TIGLPLP
+390 SIGLPLP
-397 DTEMRIRDE
+397 DTEMSIRDE
-406 EGLDLA
+406 EGRELP

-424 QVMSG
+424 QLMSG
-429 YWQQDSETR
+429 YWQQESETS
-438 NVMTADAY
+438 NVLGSDGY

-494 ECAVLGVQQAA
+494 ECAVVGVQQVS

-517 DLSVTEERILEV
+517 DPSVTENLIMDV
-529 CSQEL
+529 CNRQL
-534 AHYKRPSQI
+534 THYKRPTQI
-543 EFREV
+543 EFRDS

-563 DESNSDSLNGFKK
+563 DESNSQ
-576 AE
+576 

>member
-1 MITDKPWL
+1 MITHKPWR
-9 SSYPSGVPQTLNYSA
+9 SSYPAGVPHELDYGA
-24 YESLLDLLDESF
+24 YGSLLDLLDESF
-36 SNYANQ
+36 TKNANQ

-53 YHEVDLASKKLA
+53 YQAIDHASKNLA
-65 AYLQNL
+65 TYLQSL
-71 GLEKGARVAIM
+71 GLKKGARVAIM
-82 LPNIPQYPIALYG
+82 LPNIPQYPIALYA
-95 VMRAGYIVVSINP
+95 VLRAGYIVVSINP
-108 LYTPRELAAQL
+108 LYTPRELSAQL
-119 SDCGAQAI
+119 SDCGAETI
-127 VLLEH
+127 LLLEH

-137 EDAYRIEGQK
+137 EDAFAIEGQA
-147 IALKQ
+147 IALKH

-167 WLDRFIRTFKRKVI
+167 WLDRFIRTFKRKVV
-181 PFTLPSHL
+181 PYVLPNHL
-189 QGIQFSEALTQGAIL
+189 QSIQFSQALERGAQL
-204 NYQKPALTQEDIALL
+204 SYQKPAISQSDIALL

-225 TGVSK
+225 TGISK
-230 GAILRHR
+230 GAILTHR
-237 NLIANVLQIEA
+237 NLIANVMQIEA
-248 WLKPIEERKR
+248 WLKPIQQRKT
-258 IDAWNILCALPM
+258 IEAWHFLCALPM

-297 DLQNLIGILKEFPEI
+297 DLPNLIGILKEFPEI
-312 NLFPGVNTLFQ
+312 NVFPGVNTLFQ
-323 ALLNHPKFAELDF
+323 ALLNNSKFTDLDF
-336 SNWALTIGG
+336 SRWALTIGG

-381 TPLAQKFTG
+381 TPLAQEFTG
-390 TIGLPLP
+390 SIGLPLP
-397 DTEMRIRDE
+397 DTEMCIRDE
-406 EGLDLA
+406 DGRDLV

-429 YWQQDSETR
+429 YWQQESETS
-438 NVMTADAY
+438 NVLGSDGY

-453 VMDEAGYF
+453 LMDEAGYF

-482 VEDVVASIPGVI
+482 VEDIVASIPGVV
-494 ECAVLGVQQAA
+494 ECAVVGVRQTS

-517 DLSVTEERILEV
+517 DLNITESLIMDV
-529 CSQEL
+529 CNREL
-534 AHYKRPSQI
+534 THYKRPTQI
-543 EFREV
+543 EFRES

-563 DESNSDSLNGFKK
+563 DESNT
-576 AE
+576 